1 MWEWFNTPLFPDTM
15 TALNGVVE
23 YWITAIALALLMLE
37 LIRYAWKRR
46 MDWSLVGDTLTNFVT
61 FAAFVVVTYGLLAVI
76 YVAAYYSAWNNTPWQ
91 LEVTPLTALLC
102 LLLADLAYYWEH
114 RFLHR
119 VGVGWATHTVHHS
132 SPHFNIS
139 VAFRF
144 GPMDGFWPLFF
155 HLPLVLM
162 GFNPLLVFAAEALVQ
177 IYQTLL
183 HTEFVRKLPR
193 PIEAIFNTPSHHRVH
208 HGSNARYIDRN
219 YGGILIIWD
228 RLFGTFAREVEPVR
242 YGLTEPI
249 NSVNPLTVWFHGFTR
264 LARNI
269 SKASSGTALYA
280 VLFGPQA
287 EPGADR
293 AIAHTPSQ
301 ARS

>member
-1 MWEWFNTPLFPDTM
+1 MWDWLNTPLFPDTM
-15 TALNGVVE
+15 AELNGVIE
-23 YWITAIALALLMLE
+23 YWIVALALALLLLE
-37 LIRYAWKRR
+37 LIRYAWQKR
-46 MDWSLVGDTLTNFVT
+46 MSWSLLGDTLSNFAT
-61 FAAFVVVTYGLLAVI
+61 FFAFVIVTYGLLAVI
-76 YVAAYYSAWNNTPWQ
+76 YVATYYTVWNNISWQ

-162 GFNPLLVFAAEALVQ
+162 GFDPLLVFAAEALVQ
-177 IYQTLL
+177 LYQTLL
-183 HTEFVRKLPR
+183 HTETVRKLPR
-193 PIEAIFNTPSHHRVH
+193 PIEAFFNTPSHHRVH

-228 RLFGTFAREVEPVR
+228 RLFGTFAREVEPVC
-242 YGLTEPI
+242 YGLTEPLQ
-249 NSVNPLTVWFHGFTR
+249 SVNPVKIWFHGFTR

-269 SKASSGTALYA
+269 ACATSGKDFYA
-280 VLFGPQA
+280 ALFGPQS
-287 EPGADR
+287 EHGTDR
-293 AIAHTPSQ
+293 ATRPTQPQ
-301 ARS
+301 ASP